1 MFKLRSERS
10 KLKSVLN
17 KNVLLDEPG
26 SRLSDYS
33 AFIND
38 LLWIEIIYYELK
50 QFIMIQNNLLFSE
63 WQQFEILR
71 SSTR

>member
-10 KLKSVLN
+10 KLKSVLD

-26 SRLSDYS
+26 SRLSDHS